1 MASTTP
7 TSGKQASGKQARFA
21 TRAIHVGQQPD
32 PATGAVVAPIH
43 QASTFAQKT
52 LGKYDGYLYS
62 RVGNPTRAA
71 LEACLASLE
80 GGVAAFAFG
89 SGMAAINAVASLLN
103 AGDHVLCQD
112 NLYGGTVRLF
122 NQVVSRFGVEFTYVD
137 ASPDPAIE
145 ARLNA
150 GLRPN
155 TRLLYLETP
164 TNPLLQVVDL
174 RACCRWARRHKLAVA
189 VDNTFLTP
197 YFQRPIE
204 SGADFVIHSTTKYLN
219 GHSDGIGGAV
229 ICRSPEDAD
238 RIKFLQKAAGA
249 VLAPFECWLVL
260 RGVKSLAVRMRQ
272 HEANAMAIAKWLRTQ
287 KKVRAVH
294 YPGLSDH
301 PQHKLARRQTSG
313 FGGMLSFDLE
323 TQASASRFV
332 EHVRL
337 FAFAESLGGVES
349 LLAHPATMSHA
360 GITAQER
367 AAMGIGEGLLRV
379 SAGIEDAADLIAD
392 LEQALRA
399 V

>member
-1 MASTTP
+1 MKASSNP
-7 TSGKQASGKQARFA
+7 RFA
-21 TRAIHVGQQPD
+21 TRAIHAGQQPD
-32 PATGAVVAPIH
+32 PATGAVVPPIH

-52 LGKYDGYLYS
+52 LGGYEGYLYS

-71 LEACLASLE
+71 LEECLASLE
-80 GGVAAFAFG
+80 GGAASFAFG
-89 SGMAAINAVASLLN
+89 SGMAAINGVVSLLN
-103 AGDHVLCQD
+103 TGDHVLCQN

-122 NQVVSRFGVEFTYVD
+122 NQVVRRFGVEFTYVD
-137 ASPDPAIE
+137 ASPDAFE
-145 ARLNA
+145 AA
-150 GLRPN
+150 VRPN

-164 TNPLLQVVDL
+164 TNPLLQIVDL
-174 RACCRWARRHKLAVA
+174 RACCTWARRLNERRTSPGWRRHKLAVA

-197 YFQRPIE
+197 YFQRPLE

-229 ICRSPEDAD
+229 ICKNLAEAEK
-238 RIKFLQKAAGA
+238 IKFVQKAAGA

-260 RGVKSLAVRMRQ
+260 RGIKTLAVRMRQ
-272 HEANAMAIAKWLRTQ
+272 HEANAMAIARWLRRQ
-287 KKVRAVH
+287 SKVRAVH
-294 YPGLSDH
+294 YPGLPDH
-301 PQHKLARRQTSG
+301 PRHMLARRQMSG
-313 FGGMLSFDLE
+313 FGGMLSFDLGSR
-323 TQASASRFV
+323 ACAKRFV
-332 EHVRL
+332 ERVRI

-360 GITAQER
+360 GITAPER

-379 SAGIEDAADLIAD
+379 SAGIEDAADLIGD

>member
-1 MASTTP
+1 MKSSSDP
-7 TSGKQASGKQARFA
+7 RFA
-21 TRAIHVGQQPD
+21 TRAIHAGQQPD
-32 PATGAVVAPIH
+32 PATGAVVPPIH

-52 LGKYDGYLYS
+52 LGHYQGYLYS

-71 LEACLASLE
+71 LEECLASLE
-80 GGVAAFAFG
+80 GGAASFAFA
-89 SGMAAINAVASLLN
+89 SGMAAIHAVVSLLN
-103 AGDHVLCQD
+103 AGDHVLCQN

-122 NQVVSRFGVEFTYVD
+122 NQIVRRFGVDFSYVD
-137 ASPDPAIE
+137 ASPDAFEAAI
-145 ARLNA
+145 
-150 GLRPN
+150 RPN

-164 TNPLLQVVDL
+164 TNPLLQIVDL
-174 RACCRWARRHKLAVA
+174 RGCCRWARRRKLAVA

-197 YFQRPIE
+197 YFQRPLE

-229 ICRSPEDAD
+229 ICKNPADAEK
-238 RIKFLQKAAGA
+238 IKFVQKAAGA

-260 RGVKSLAVRMRQ
+260 RGVKTLAVRMRQ
-272 HEANAMAIAKWLRTQ
+272 HEANAMAIARWLRKQ
-287 KKVRAVH
+287 SKVRAVH
-294 YPGLSDH
+294 YPGLPDH
-301 PQHKLARRQTSG
+301 PQHRLARRQMSG
-313 FGGMLSFDLE
+313 FGGMLSFDLGTRARAE
-323 TQASASRFV
+323 RFV
-332 EHVRL
+332 ERVRL

-379 SAGIEDAADLIAD
+379 SAGIEDAADLIGD
-392 LEQALRA
+392 LEGALRA